1 MLIAKQAPDFDTQ
14 AVTAEGTISKTF
26 NLFNQKKNKYAV
38 LFFYPFDFTFVCP
51 SELIALD
58 KRMSTFKS
66 LNTEVIACSID
77 SVNVHDAWRRTPIK
91 EGGIGPV
98 QYTMIQDVDHAIC
111 QAYGVEHGVEKTAT
125 RATFIIDKENTVQ
138 AQLMHNLPIG
148 RNIDEVIRVLQA
160 AQFHE
165 IHGEVCPVGWQ
176 EGGKSMVPDRDG
188 VKSYLTEM
196 ADSL

>member
-1 MLIAKQAPDFDTQ
+1 
-14 AVTAEGTISKTF
+14 
-26 NLFNQKKNKYAV
+26 
-38 LFFYPFDFTFVCP
+38 
-51 SELIALD
+51 
-58 KRMSTFKS
+58 
-66 LNTEVIACSID
+66 
-77 SVNVHDAWRRTPIK
+77 
-91 EGGIGPV
+91 
-98 QYTMIQDVDHAIC
+98 MIQDVDHAIC

-148 RNIDEVIRVLQA
+148 RNIDEVIRVLKA

-176 EGGKSMVPDRDG
+176 EGGKSMVPDREG